1 VLSLSHTSA
10 VHRPSLPRPSL
21 LPLSVRYMAASLKP
35 VFVTRY
41 CHRTILIGTTALPGP
56 HTRLC

>member
-1 VLSLSHTSA
+1 VLSFTHRSA

-41 CHRTILIGTTALPGP
+41 
-56 HTRLC
+56 